1 MFSLSLQGLL
11 VSFMKKITL
20 LIVLLLISTFS
31 FGNMAEENFMVKTN
45 DIDFL
50 FEKEPS
56 QIKDPFSVYPNPA
69 TRGFVNIL
77 SESGEPKEIFV
88 FDVLGKEIIRTVLK
102 GDRLDISILESGI
115 YILKITQGQDSV
127 TKKLIVK

>member
-1 MFSLSLQGLL
+1 
-11 VSFMKKITL
+11 MKKITW
-20 LIVLLLISTFS
+20 LIVLLFISTFS
-31 FGNMAEENFMVKTN
+31 FGNSARENFMPHIN
-45 DIDFL
+45 EIDF
-50 FEKEPS
+50 FFTKEPV

-69 TRGFVNIL
+69 TKGFVNIV
-77 SESGEPKEIFV
+77 SETDEPKEIFI

-102 GDRLDISILESGI
+102 GDRLDISTLESGI